1 MEEKISVILVN
12 YNGLKYNDACITSI
26 LKSAGCG
33 RLQIVVVDN
42 ASTDGSYEQLQAHWG
57 ENEQVLLLQAGENYG
72 FAKGNNLGIRRALEE
87 NPDYIMLLNNDTVIE
102 PDAIAQMVRLQ
113 KEKGGIITPKIK
125 YADRP
130 DVVWSAGGE
139 FSKVL
144 KKSRH
149 IGLNKTDGAEFD
161 KDRQCGFTTGCCF
174 LMSRPVFEQMGYLD
188 ERFFLYYEDN
198 EYSLRARSRQV
209 TIWYCY
215 SAVVYHKVNGATLG
229 NEKAVNAYYIA
240 RNWLICARQYL
251 GAEYG
256 LFLFYF
262 ILNRLVW
269 MGLWS
274 LQGRKDMV
282 KATKEAVHDYRHG
295 ITGAYQERRK

>member
-12 YNGLKYNDACITSI
+12 YNGLQYNDACITS
-26 LKSAGCG
+26 LLQSEGCG
-33 RLQIVVVDN
+33 RIQIIVVDN
-42 ASTDGSYEQLQAHWG
+42 ASTDDSFRQLQEHWG
-57 ENEQVLLLQAGENYG
+57 EHPQVLLLQAGDNFG
-72 FAKGNNLGIRRALEE
+72 FAKGNNIGIRRALEE

-113 KEKGGIITPKIK
+113 KEKGGMITPKIK

-130 DVVWSAGGE
+130 DIIWSAGGE
-139 FSKVL
+139 FSRIL

-149 IGLNKTDGAEFD
+149 IGLNKPDGSAFD
-161 KDRQCGFTTGCCF
+161 EDRQCSFTTGCCF
-174 LMSRPVFEQMGYLD
+174 LMSRVVFEQMGYLD

-198 EYSLRARSRQV
+198 EYSFRARSRQI
-209 TIWYCY
+209 TIWYCH

-229 NEKAVNAYYIA
+229 NEKAANAYYIA

-251 GAEYG
+251 GMEYG
-256 LFLFYF
+256 LFLIYF

-269 MGLWS
+269 MVLWS

-282 KATKEAVHDYRHG
+282 KATREALYDYKHG
-295 ITGAYQERRK
+295 VTGAYQEKCK